1 MKLIDADALK
11 QMIEEEAKITDLIGG
26 EIAALSRSMQECI
39 NEELDRAPAANA
51 ELIRHG
57 KWTQICDTNNW
68 QYTNEHYRCSEC
80 LETSAYKSNYC
91 PNCGAT
97 MDKED

>member
-1 MKLIDADALK
+1 MTKQEKLI
-11 QMIEEEAKITDLIGG
+11 
-26 EIAALSRSMQECI
+26 
-39 NEELDRAPAANA
+39 EELKRLIQEYDRDTSYADEFARNYRQIPTIEA

-68 QYTNEHYRCSEC
+68 QYINEHYRCSEC

-97 MDKED
+97 MDEEK